1 MSLKSTTRWSIFP
14 ALLAVL
20 VFWSAAWSHVP
31 IPPKSP
37 AAIGRRVVNISV
49 PDFKLRDQ
57 DGKTFHFASAR
68 GEVVLITFIF
78 TTCPDVCPLLT
89 ANFAAIQRDLDRQNI
104 ADYRLLSITTDPER
118 DTPPVLKAYASRFN
132 AQTERW
138 SFLTGTRQDLAKIWK
153 AFGVSVVKN
162 QSGQIQHTTFTTL
175 VDRQGNRRVDYFGD
189 KWRDAEVLADLQ
201 QLRKTG
207 S

>member
-1 MSLKSTTRWSIFP
+1 LP
-14 ALLAVL
+14 ALLAVV
-20 VFWSAAWSHVP
+20 VFWSPAWSHVP

-37 AAIGRRVVNISV
+37 AAPGRRIVNIPV
-49 PDFKLRDQ
+49 PDFELRDQ
-57 DGKTFHFASAR
+57 DGKTFHFASTR

-118 DTPPVLKAYASRFN
+118 DTPPVLKVYAGRFK

-138 SFLTGTRQDLAKIWK
+138 SFLTGSRRDLAKIWK
-153 AFGVSVVKN
+153 AFGVNVVKN
-162 QSGQIQHTTFTTL
+162 QSDQVQHTTFTTV
-175 VDRQGNRRVDYFGD
+175 VDRQGNRRVDYYGD
-189 KWRDAEVLADLQ
+189 QWRDADVLSDMQ
-201 QLRKTG
+201 RLRRAG

>member
-1 MSLKSTTRWSIFP
+1 MSLRLRTRWSIFP
-14 ALLAVL
+14 ALLAVF

-37 AAIGRRVVNISV
+37 AAPGRRIVDIPV
-49 PDFKLRDQ
+49 PDFQLRDQ

-118 DTPPVLKAYASRFN
+118 DTPPVLNAYATRFK
-132 AQTERW
+132 AHTERW
-138 SFLTGTRQDLAKIWK
+138 SFLTGSRQDLAKIWK

-162 QSGQIQHTTFTTL
+162 QSGQIQHTTFTTV
-175 VDRQGNRRVDYFGD
+175 VDRQGNRRVDYYGD
-189 KWRDAEVLADLQ
+189 KWRDADVLADMQ
-201 QLRKTG
+201 RLRRTG

>member
-1 MSLKSTTRWSIFP
+1 MSLRSTSRWTILP

-37 AAIGRRVVNISV
+37 VAAGRRVVNIPV
-49 PDFKLRDQ
+49 PDFALRDQ
-57 DGKTFHFASAR
+57 EGKTFHFASQR

-118 DTPPVLKAYASRFN
+118 DTPPVLKAYASRFK

-138 SFLTGTRQDLAKIWK
+138 SFLTGDRRDLAKIWK
-153 AFGVSVVKN
+153 AFGLNVVKN
-162 QSGQIQHTTFTTL
+162 QSGQIQHTTFTTI
-175 VDRQGNRRVDYFGD
+175 VDRQGNRRVDYYGD
-189 KWRDAEVLADLQ
+189 KWRDADVLADIQ
-201 QLRKTG
+201 RLRRTG

>member
-1 MSLKSTTRWSIFP
+1 MSLKSTTRWWIFP

-37 AAIGRRVVNISV
+37 AAPGRRVVNIPV

-118 DTPPVLKAYASRFN
+118 DTPPVLKAYATRFN

-162 QSGQIQHTTFTTL
+162 QSGQIQHTTFTTV
-175 VDRQGNRRVDYFGD
+175 VDRQGNRRVDYYGD
-189 KWRDAEVLADLQ
+189 KWRDADVLADVQ
-201 QLRKTG
+201 RLRRTG

>member
-1 MSLKSTTRWSIFP
+1 MSLKSTTRWSILP

-37 AAIGRRVVNISV
+37 AAPGRRVVNIPV
-49 PDFKLRDQ
+49 PDFALRDQ
-57 DGKTFHFASAR
+57 EGKTFHFANAR

-118 DTPPVLKAYASRFN
+118 DTPPVLKAYASRFK
-132 AQTERW
+132 AHTERW
-138 SFLTGTRQDLAKIWK
+138 SFLTGNRRDLAKIWK
-153 AFGVSVVKN
+153 AFGLNVVKN
-162 QSGQIQHTTFTTL
+162 QSGQIQHTTFTTV
-175 VDRQGNRRVDYFGD
+175 VDRKGNRRVDYYGD
-189 KWRDAEVLADLQ
+189 KWRDTDVLADIQ
-201 QLRKTG
+201 RLRKTK